1 MRGCAGAVN
10 GAITERDG
18 GSVSSLPGKSVGEM
32 NGLVSCVSYLSRE
45 KYLLYL
51 RPVQTRHL
59 RETIHDL
66 VSARPR
72 DICRIVL
79 GLSRQVSRGSVE
91 DEIAESR
98 RETIPIK
105 HDSIEQLPECEWLQ
119 HPTAEPPRPFF
130 LDLAVLLPSPDHA
143 TILCH
148 IPAELKGAEH
158 GVDRYRHPKLLR
170 RVNAE
175 RQTGERGAHRGCIWR
190 G

>member
-1 MRGCAGAVN
+1 MRGCAGEVS
-10 GAITERDG
+10 GAMAERDG
-18 GSVSSLPGKSVGEM
+18 GRVSSLLGKSVGEM
-32 NGLVSCVSYLSRE
+32 KGLLMSVVSFDGRRIGDH
-45 KYLLYL
+45 L

-98 RETIPIK
+98 RETVPIK